1 MKTLLITLLIS
12 LGLTNSEINFQ
23 QDQNQDKGIHASWNV
38 LLQQYVDADGN
49 VDYHSWKKSQT
60 DLDKYIQL
68 LEKTPPANYWDKN
81 DSLAY
86 FINAYN
92 AVTVKLILDNY
103 PLKSIRD
110 IKDPW
115 DSKSLNLPNNRL
127 TLNDIEHK
135 VLRKMDDP
143 RIHFAINCASASCPQ
158 LSNEAFRA
166 SKVQKQLEEA
176 TALFINDS
184 SKNQISEKN
193 IGLSKIFLWFSKDFG
208 SKKERIAFI
217 QKYSQKPFKDNAKI
231 KYQEY
236 DWSLNE

>member
-49 VDYHSWKKSQT
+49 VDYRSWKKSQT

-115 DSKSLNLPNNRL
+115 DSKSLNLPNNHL

-176 TALFINDS
+176 TALFINDT

-208 SKKERIAFI
+208 SKKERLAFI

>member
-176 TALFINDS
+176 TSLFINDT

>member
-1 MKTLLITLLIS
+1 MKTLLITLLIT
-12 LGLTNSEINFQ
+12 LGLTSPEIDFYQ
-23 QDQNQDKGIHASWNV
+23 AQNQDKGMHASWNV
-38 LLQQYVDADGN
+38 LLQKYVDDDGN
-49 VDYHSWKKSQT
+49 LDYSSWKKNQS

-68 LEKTPPANYWDKN
+68 LENNPPANYWDNN

-115 DSKSLNLPNNRL
+115 DRKSLNLPNNSL
-127 TLNDIEHK
+127 TLNEIEHK
-135 VLRKMDDP
+135 VLRKMGDP
-143 RIHFAINCASASCPQ
+143 RIHFAINCASASCPK
-158 LSNEAFRA
+158 LLNEAFRA

-176 TALFINDS
+176 TAIFINDT

-208 SKKERIAFI
+208 SKKERIFFI
-217 QKYSQKPFKDNAKI
+217 QKYSKNTFKNNAKI
-231 KYQEY
+231 KYQKY

>member
-49 VDYHSWKKSQT
+49 VDYRNWKKSQT

-176 TALFINDS
+176 TALFINDT

>member
-1 MKTLLITLLIS
+1 MKTLLITLLIT
-12 LGLTNSEINFQ
+12 LGLKNSEINFQ
-23 QDQNQDKGIHASWNV
+23 QAQNQDKGMHASWNV
-38 LLQQYVDADGN
+38 LLQQYVDVDGN
-49 VDYHSWKKSQT
+49 VDYRSWKKSQT

-68 LEKTPPANYWDKN
+68 LEKTPPASYWDKN

-115 DSKSLNLPNNRL
+115 GSKSLNLPNNSL

-166 SKVQKQLEEA
+166 SKVQKQLDEA
-176 TALFINDS
+176 TALFINDK

-208 SKKERIAFI
+208 SKKERISFI
-217 QKYSQKPFKDNAKI
+217 QKYSQKPLKDKAKI

>member
-38 LLQQYVDADGN
+38 LLQQYVDVDGN

-176 TALFINDS
+176 TALFINDT

>member
-1 MKTLLITLLIS
+1 MKTLLIILLIS

-49 VDYHSWKKSQT
+49 VDYRSWKKSQT

-176 TALFINDS
+176 TALFINDT

-208 SKKERIAFI
+208 SKKERLAFI

>member
-49 VDYHSWKKSQT
+49 VDYRSWKKSQT

-115 DSKSLNLPNNRL
+115 DSKSLNLPNNSL

-176 TALFINDS
+176 TSLFINDT

-208 SKKERIAFI
+208 SKKERIVFI
-217 QKYSQKPFKDNAKI
+217 QNYNPRI
-231 KYQEY
+231 KRA
-236 DWSLNE
+236 

>member
-115 DSKSLNLPNNRL
+115 DSKSLNLPNNSL

-176 TALFINDS
+176 TALFINDT

>member
-49 VDYHSWKKSQT
+49 VDYRSWKKSQT

-176 TALFINDS
+176 TALFINDT

-217 QKYSQKPFKDNAKI
+217 QKYSQKPIKDNAKI

>member
-115 DSKSLNLPNNRL
+115 DSKSLNLPNDRL

-176 TALFINDS
+176 TALFINDT

>member
-49 VDYHSWKKSQT
+49 VDYRSWKKSQT

-176 TALFINDS
+176 TALFINDT

-217 QKYSQKPFKDNAKI
+217 QKYSQKSFKDNAKI

>member
-176 TALFINDS
+176 TALFINDT

-217 QKYSQKPFKDNAKI
+217 QKYSQKPIKDNAKI

>member
-23 QDQNQDKGIHASWNV
+23 QDHNQDKGIHASWNV
-38 LLQQYVDADGN
+38 LLQQYVDVDGN

-176 TALFINDS
+176 TALFINDT

>member
-49 VDYHSWKKSQT
+49 VDYRSWKKSQT

-115 DSKSLNLPNNRL
+115 DSKSLNLPNNSL

-176 TALFINDS
+176 TALFINDT

>member
-23 QDQNQDKGIHASWNV
+23 QDQNQNKGIHASWNV

-176 TALFINDS
+176 TALFINDT

>member
-49 VDYHSWKKSQT
+49 VDYRSWKKSQT

-115 DSKSLNLPNNRL
+115 DSKSLNLPNNSL

-176 TALFINDS
+176 TSLFINDT

>member
-1 MKTLLITLLIS
+1 MKTLLIILLIS

-38 LLQQYVDADGN
+38 LLQQYVDADEN
-49 VDYHSWKKSQT
+49 VDYRSWKKSQT

-115 DSKSLNLPNNRL
+115 DSKSLNLPNNNL

-176 TALFINDS
+176 TALFINDT

>member
-49 VDYHSWKKSQT
+49 VDYRSWKKSQT

-92 AVTVKLILDNY
+92 AV
-103 PLKSIRD
+103 
-110 IKDPW
+110 
-115 DSKSLNLPNNRL
+115 
-127 TLNDIEHK
+127 
-135 VLRKMDDP
+135 
-143 RIHFAINCASASCPQ
+143 NC
-158 LSNEAFRA
+158 
-166 SKVQKQLEEA
+166 
-176 TALFINDS
+176 
-184 SKNQISEKN
+184 
-193 IGLSKIFLWFSKDFG
+193 
-208 SKKERIAFI
+208 
-217 QKYSQKPFKDNAKI
+217 
-231 KYQEY
+231 
-236 DWSLNE
+236 

>member
-38 LLQQYVDADGN
+38 LLQQYVDVDGN
-49 VDYHSWKKSQT
+49 VDYRNWKKSQT

-176 TALFINDS
+176 TALFINDT

>member
-127 TLNDIEHK
+127 TLNNIEHK

-176 TALFINDS
+176 TALFINDT

>member
-176 TALFINDS
+176 TSLFINDT

-217 QKYSQKPFKDNAKI
+217 QKYSQKSFKDNAKI

>member
-115 DSKSLNLPNNRL
+115 DSKSLNLPNNTFDLKR
-127 TLNDIEHK
+127 H
-135 VLRKMDDP
+135 
-143 RIHFAINCASASCPQ
+143 
-158 LSNEAFRA
+158 
-166 SKVQKQLEEA
+166 
-176 TALFINDS
+176 
-184 SKNQISEKN
+184 
-193 IGLSKIFLWFSKDFG
+193 
-208 SKKERIAFI
+208 
-217 QKYSQKPFKDNAKI
+217 
-231 KYQEY
+231 
-236 DWSLNE
+236 

>member
-166 SKVQKQLEEA
+166 SKVQKQLEET
-176 TALFINDS
+176 TALFINDT

>member
-1 MKTLLITLLIS
+1 MKTLLIILLIS

-49 VDYHSWKKSQT
+49 VDYRSWKKSQT

-92 AVTVKLILDNY
+92 AVTIKLILDNY

-115 DSKSLNLPNNRL
+115 DSKSLNLPNNSL

-176 TALFINDS
+176 TALFINDT

>member
-166 SKVQKQLEEA
+166 SKVQKQLEET
-176 TALFINDS
+176 TALFINDT
-184 SKNQISEKN
+184 SKNQISKKN

>member
-49 VDYHSWKKSQT
+49 VDYRSWKKSQT

-115 DSKSLNLPNNRL
+115 DSKSLNLPNNSL

-176 TALFINDS
+176 TALFINDT

-217 QKYSQKPFKDNAKI
+217 QKYSQKSFKDNAKI

>member
-23 QDQNQDKGIHASWNV
+23 QDQNQNKGIHASWNV

-49 VDYHSWKKSQT
+49 VDYRSWKKSQT

-115 DSKSLNLPNNRL
+115 DSKSLNLPNNSL

-176 TALFINDS
+176 TALFINDT

>member
-49 VDYHSWKKSQT
+49 VDYRSWKKSQT

>member
-115 DSKSLNLPNNRL
+115 DSKSLNLPNNSL

-176 TALFINDS
+176 TSLFINDT

>member
-49 VDYHSWKKSQT
+49 VDYRSWKKSQT

-176 TALFINDS
+176 TALFINDT

-236 DWSLNE
+236 DWSLKE

>member
-49 VDYHSWKKSQT
+49 VDYRSWKKSQT

-176 TALFINDS
+176 TALFINDT

-208 SKKERIAFI
+208 SKKERLAFI

>member
-176 TALFINDS
+176 TALFINDT

>member
-49 VDYHSWKKSQT
+49 VDYRSWKKSQT

-176 TALFINDS
+176 TSLFINDT

>member
-1 MKTLLITLLIS
+1 MKTLLIILLIS

-49 VDYHSWKKSQT
+49 VDYRSWKKSQT

-176 TALFINDS
+176 TALFINDT

-236 DWSLNE
+236 DWNLNE

>member
-176 TALFINDS
+176 TALFINDT
-184 SKNQISEKN
+184 SKNQISKKN

>member
-1 MKTLLITLLIS
+1 MKTLLIPLLIS
-12 LGLTNSEINFQ
+12 LGLTNSEINSQ

-38 LLQQYVDADGN
+38 LLQQYVDVDGN
-49 VDYHSWKKSQT
+49 VDYRNWKKSQT

-176 TALFINDS
+176 TALFINDT

>member
-49 VDYHSWKKSQT
+49 VDYRSWKKSQT

-176 TALFINDS
+176 TALFINDT